1 MSRIFATPLQLRILF
16 AGQRAVVFP
25 NKSADIYVFT
35 KMAKGDERNTI
46 QIRFLRYVTTY
57 VNF

>member
-1 MSRIFATPLQLRILF
+1 MSRIFATPLQLRLLF
-16 AGQRAVVFP
+16 SGQRAVVFP
-25 NKSADIYVFT
+25 NKSVDIYVFT
-35 KMAKGDERNTI
+35 KMAKEDERNTI

>member
-16 AGQRAVVFP
+16 SGQRAVVFP

>member
-1 MSRIFATPLQLRILF
+1 MSRIFATPLQLRLLF
-16 AGQRAVVFP
+16 SGQRAVVFP
-25 NKSADIYVFT
+25 NKSADIYMFT
-35 KMAKGDERNTI
+35 KMAKGDVRNTI